1 MGMVLLPSGRE
12 VFDVTRRKILRF
24 SVAAFFVPLVL
35 SGTLASASDGLTLKG
50 TVTSQNGAP
59 LGNARVEF
67 DPGGYTAVTARNGR
81 FAIRGF
87 IPGTYSVTV
96 REGGKFQ
103 TFNQKIDSTLSL
115 EVNW

>member
-1 MGMVLLPSGRE
+1 MFLAP
-12 VFDVTRRKILRF
+12 
-24 SVAAFFVPLVL
+24 PVL
-35 SGTLASASDGLTLKG
+35 SGTSAAAADGVTLKG
-50 TVTSQNGAP
+50 TVTSKNGAP

-87 IPGTYSVTV
+87 IPGNYSVTV

-103 TFNQKIDSTLSL
+103 TFNRKIDSSVGL